1 MLLINELLGYLS
13 FFAIKG
19 LEFVP
24 LPCDLLDE
32 AGHRLG
38 SMFDS

>member
-1 MLLINELLGYLS
+1 MLFVYELLGYLS

-19 LEFVP
+19 LEFVT

-32 AGHRLG
+32 AGHGQG
-38 SMFDS
+38 SMFDG